1 MAKKIRK
8 LAYKLNIQLFAA
20 FTGQLNANE
29 IFGALY
35 NMVISQEVYAD
46 NIAGTFSSLVDKS
59 RVDGSLYGDTKLFYS
74 PDVLKSRPWLGD
86 NEAANLLSI
95 NRPAAPEVQGIVLD
109 VFRQIDITVDYYLS
123 KRAWIDEGAF
133 FSFTSVMLGMIRETK
148 RVYDATTFNAFVGTA
163 ESTAAGASVS
173 VSPSLGTDTTSADKE
188 GANRIYAETVAEALA
203 NLFVQ
208 LRDVSRDFNDYAQL
222 KSYNLEDLVVV
233 WNSAKVNKI
242 KKIDLPTMFH
252 KEGLVDKFEDEVL
265 PSRYFGHVITS
276 SNVASYSDS
285 TPSAGKPLTSGTG
298 VYVPGS
304 NHANGC
310 VRSMIEKD
318 VTVGGTPYHVF
329 AGDEIPSGATVIASG
344 NFELGEVYI
353 EDAKII
359 CKVMHKRSVPFMSAF
374 EVGTSFFNP
383 RSLTENHYLT
393 WGHNTLEYLKRY
405 PMITLSE

>member
-35 NMVISQEVYAD
+35 NMIISQEVYAD

-74 PDVLKSRPWLGD
+74 PDVLKSRAWLGD
-86 NEAANLLSI
+86 NEATNLLNV
-95 NRPAAPEVQGIVLD
+95 NRPAAPQVQAITLD

-133 FSFTSVMLGMIRETK
+133 SSFTSIMLGMIRETK
-148 RVYDATTFNAFVGTA
+148 RVYDATTFNAFIGTA
-163 ESTAAGASVS
+163 VSSATGANIA
-173 VSPSLGTDTTSADKE
+173 VSPTYGTDTTSADLE
-188 GANRIYAETVAEALA
+188 GKARIYAETVAATLA
-203 NLFVQ
+203 DLFIH
-208 LRDVSRDFNDYAQL
+208 LKDVSRDFNDYGQL
-222 KSYNLEDLVVV
+222 KSYNMEDLVVV
-233 WNSAKVNKI
+233 WNSKKVNQI
-242 KKIDLPTMFH
+242 KKFDLPTMFH
-252 KEGLVDKFEDEVL
+252 KDGLIEKFEEEIL
-265 PSRYFGHVITS
+265 PERYFGIVITAT
-276 SNVASYSDS
+276 NVGTYSAS
-285 TPSAGKPLTSGTG
+285 TPAAGKPIDSDDGS
-298 VYVPGS
+298 YVPGT

-310 VRSMIEKD
+310 LRSMIEKD
-318 VTVGGTPYHVF
+318 ITVSGVDYHVF
-329 AGDEIPSGATVIASG
+329 AGDEIPAGSTVKASG
-344 NFELGEVYI
+344 TFEYGEVYI
-353 EDAKII
+353 EKANIV

-374 EVGTSFFNP
+374 EVGTSFFNA

-405 PMITLSE
+405 PFITITD

>member
-1 MAKKIRK
+1 MS
-8 LAYKLNIQLFAA
+8 A

-35 NMVISQEVYAD
+35 NMIISQEVFAD

-86 NEAANLLSI
+86 NEATNLLNV
-95 NRPAAPEVQGIVLD
+95 NRPAAPQVQGIELNI
-109 VFRQIDITVDYYLS
+109 FRQIDITVDYYLS

-133 FSFTSVMLGMIRETK
+133 SSFTSVMLGMIRETK
-148 RVYDATTFNAFVGTA
+148 RVYDATTFNAYIGTA
-163 ESTAAGASVS
+163 VSAANKATIT

-188 GANRIYAETVAEALA
+188 GAARIYAQTVAEALA
-203 NLFVQ
+203 NLFIE
-208 LRDVSRDFNDYAQL
+208 LRDVSRDYNDYKQL

-233 WNSAKVNKI
+233 WNAAKVNKI
-242 KKIDLPTMFH
+242 NKLDLPTMFH
-252 KEGLVDKFEDEVL
+252 KDGLIEKFEDEVL
-265 PSRYFGHVITS
+265 PARYFGVVITS

-285 TPSAGKPLTSGTG
+285 TPSAGKPLTNSTG
-298 VYVPGS
+298 VYVPGT

-310 VRSMIEKD
+310 VRSLIEKD
-318 VTVGGTPYHVF
+318 ITVSGTAYHVF
-329 AGDEIPSGATVIASG
+329 AGDEIPAGATVVASG

-374 EVGTSFFNP
+374 EVGTSFFNA

-405 PMITLSE
+405 PFITISE

>member
-1 MAKKIRK
+1 MP
-8 LAYKLNIQLFAA
+8 A

-35 NMVISQEVYAD
+35 NMIISQEVFAD

-86 NEAANLLSI
+86 NEATNLLNV
-95 NRPAAPEVQGIVLD
+95 NRPAAPQVQGIELNI
-109 VFRQIDITVDYYLS
+109 FRQIDITVDYYLS

-133 FSFTSVMLGMIRETK
+133 SSFTSVMLGMIRETK
-148 RVYDATTFNAFVGTA
+148 RVYDATTFNAYIGTA
-163 ESTAAGASVS
+163 VSAANKATIT

-188 GANRIYAETVAEALA
+188 GAARIYAQTVAEALA
-203 NLFVQ
+203 NLFIE
-208 LRDVSRDFNDYAQL
+208 LRDVSRDYNDYKQL

-233 WNSAKVNKI
+233 WNAAKVNKI
-242 KKIDLPTMFH
+242 NKLDLPTMFH
-252 KEGLVDKFEDEVL
+252 KDGLIEKFEDEVL
-265 PSRYFGHVITS
+265 PARYFGVVITS
-276 SNVASYSDS
+276 SNVASYSDT
-285 TPSAGKPLTSGTG
+285 TPSAGKPLTTSTG
-298 VYVPGS
+298 VYVPGT

-310 VRSMIEKD
+310 VRSLIEKD
-318 VTVGGTPYHVF
+318 ITVSGTAYHVF
-329 AGDEIPSGATVIASG
+329 AGDEIPAGATVVASG

-374 EVGTSFFNP
+374 EVGTSFFNA

-405 PMITLSE
+405 PFITISE